1 MIKSRFIPVYRLENG
16 RRRSNISNARQRPGV
31 YIIKEL
37 GRIVYIGHSAS
48 DVYKTAMRHFQSWD
62 DPTQDRITY
71 VNKQL
76 ENFTIRIIFTT
87 PKQAPALEKK
97 LILRHN
103 PRDNE
108 LKYGTYTINSYDREV
123 LEIYDNTEIAPF

>member
-1 MIKSRFIPVYRLENG
+1 MIKSRFIPVYRLEKG
-16 RRRSNISNARQRPGV
+16 RRRSNISDARQRPGV

-37 GRIVYIGHSAS
+37 GKIVYIGHSAS

-62 DPTQDRITY
+62 DPTQDRVTY

-76 ENFTIRIIFTT
+76 DNYTIRIIFTT

-108 LKYGTYTINSYDREV
+108 LKYGSYTVNAYDREV